1 MDNSDTI
8 QTLFVEVL
16 LPLNLKNLFTYRVP
30 IELNEE
36 IIVGKRVSVPFG
48 KKKILAGLIF
58 SIHEKPPKDYEAKY
72 LIDVID
78 NDTIVDQN
86 QLGLWN
92 WMSSYYMSSLGLVY
106 NAAMPAGLKLEGES
120 KMVLNPDFNPDDTT
134 LDTKETILT
143 EAIRSAKEISITQAT
158 SYLKSRSIHKYVKSL
173 YLKGAI
179 LLKDDLQ
186 KNYTAKT
193 TTYIKINEEIASEDQ
208 LNDIFNQLE
217 KRAKAQLKTLMTFIA
232 HFGIKSEC
240 EKTKLAKHDVT
251 NASINALIDKGIFIQ
266 EKREKSRLQFS
277 LKENPIEELN
287 DTQNQ
292 ALIEIKSGFN
302 EKKPVLLHGIT
313 GSGKTHIYSHLIK
326 EVLDKKQ
333 QILYLLPEIALTS
346 QLITRLQEYFGKKL
360 LVSHSKFTNN
370 ERVEI
375 YQAIASGESY
385 LIVGT
390 RSAIFQPLKHL
401 GLIILD
407 EEHESSFKQ
416 HEPAPRFNARDTAL
430 YIAHKRQV
438 PIILGSATPA
448 IESTFNAQHSKYRL
462 VSLTKRHNHSKLPKI
477 EVVDMKLQKKQKRI
491 RGIFSDTLI
500 EAITDAKKEG
510 KQTILFQNKKGY
522 VPVLECNVCAWTPKC
537 QNCDISL
544 TYYKYQENLRC
555 HYCGFKQEVVNQCV
569 TCGNKGIELI
579 GYGTERIED
588 ELSLYLPDL
597 SIRRMDYNTT
607 RLKNAHTKIINE
619 FASGKI
625 DVLIGTQMVAK
636 GLDFENVTTVGILNA
651 DHIINFPDF
660 RSNERAYSLI
670 TQVAGRAGRKKDLGK
685 VYLQTSMPDHPI
697 IQKILDHDYVGMYE
711 NDLNERE
718 KFNYPPF
725 YRLIQITIKHK
736 DALELYKLGG
746 IAKNKL
752 STYFGASLL
761 GPEKPYV
768 GKIRNWYILNFV
780 LKIPN
785 QGGPIKAQKS
795 KLLQAI
801 HQLEKTK
808 EFNKARV
815 IIDVD
820 PL

>member
-86 QLGLWN
+86 QLELWN
-92 WMSSYYMSSLGLVY
+92 WMSNYYMSSLGLVY

-120 KMVLNPDFNPDDTT
+120 KMVLNPDFNPDNAT
-134 LDTKETILT
+134 LDTKETILI

-193 TTYIKINEEIASEDQ
+193 TTYIKINDEIANEDQ
-208 LNDIFNQLE
+208 LNDIFNHLE

-277 LKENPIEELN
+277 LKENPIEKLN
-287 DTQNQ
+287 DAQNQ

-401 GLIILD
+401 GLIIVD

-430 YIAHKRQV
+430 YLAHKRQV

-448 IESTFNAQHSKYRL
+448 IESTFNAQHSKYKL

-500 EAITDAKKEG
+500 EAIADAKKEG

-752 STYFGASLL
+752 STYFGSSLL

>member
-86 QLGLWN
+86 QLELWN
-92 WMSSYYMSSLGLVY
+92 WMSNYYMSSLGLVY

-120 KMVLNPDFNPDDTT
+120 KMVLNPDFNPDNAT
-134 LDTKETILT
+134 LDTKETILI

-193 TTYIKINEEIASEDQ
+193 TTYIKINDEIANEDQ

-217 KRAKAQLKTLMTFIA
+217 KRAKVQLKTLMTFIA

-287 DTQNQ
+287 DAQNQ

-401 GLIILD
+401 GLIIVD

-430 YIAHKRQV
+430 YLAHKRQV

-448 IESTFNAQHSKYRL
+448 IESTFNAQHSKFRL

-500 EAITDAKKEG
+500 EAIADAKKEG

-752 STYFGASLL
+752 STYFGSSLL

>member
-86 QLGLWN
+86 QLELWN
-92 WMSSYYMSSLGLVY
+92 WMSNYYMSSLGLVY

-120 KMVLNPDFNPDDTT
+120 KMVLNPDFNPDNAT
-134 LDTKETILT
+134 LDTKETILI

-193 TTYIKINEEIASEDQ
+193 TTYIKINDEIANEDQ

-217 KRAKAQLKTLMTFIA
+217 IRAKAQLKTLMTFIA

-287 DTQNQ
+287 DAQNQ

-401 GLIILD
+401 GLIIVD

-430 YIAHKRQV
+430 YLAHKRQV

-448 IESTFNAQHSKYRL
+448 IESTFNAQHSKYKL

-500 EAITDAKKEG
+500 EAIADAKKEG

-752 STYFGASLL
+752 STYFGSSLL

>member
-1 MDNSDTI
+1 LDNSDTI

-134 LDTKETILT
+134 LDTKETILI

-287 DTQNQ
+287 DAQNQ

-326 EVLDKKQ
+326 EVLDKRQ

-401 GLIILD
+401 GLIIVD

-462 VSLTKRHNHSKLPKI
+462 VSLTKRHNQSKLPKI

-500 EAITDAKKEG
+500 EAIADAKKEG

-651 DHIINFPDF
+651 DHVINFPDF

-785 QGGPIKAQKS
+785 QGGPIKVQKS

>member
-134 LDTKETILT
+134 LDTKETILI

-287 DTQNQ
+287 DAQNQ

-401 GLIILD
+401 GLIIVD

-820 PL
+820 SL

>member
-1 MDNSDTI
+1 
-8 QTLFVEVL
+8 
-16 LPLNLKNLFTYRVP
+16 LFTYRVP

-36 IIVGKRVSVPFG
+36 IIIGKRVSVPFG

-72 LIDVID
+72 IIDVID
-78 NDTIVDQN
+78 NEAIVDQN
-86 QLGLWN
+86 QLKLWN
-92 WMSSYYMSSLGLVY
+92 WISNYYMSSLGLVY
-106 NAAMPAGLKLEGES
+106 NAAMPSGLKLEGES
-120 KMVLNPDFNPDDTT
+120 KIELNPDFNPNNTT
-134 LDTKETILT
+134 LDTKETILI

-193 TTYIKINEEIASEDQ
+193 ITYIKINEEIASEDQ

-232 HFGIKSEC
+232 HFGIKNEC
-240 EKTKLAKHDVT
+240 EKTKFAKYDVT

-266 EKREKSRLQFS
+266 EKREKSRLQFY

-287 DTQNQ
+287 DDQNQ

-390 RSAIFQPLKHL
+390 RSAIFQPLKNL
-401 GLIILD
+401 GLIIID

-416 HEPAPRFNARDTAL
+416 HEPSPRFNARDTAL
-430 YIAHKRQV
+430 YMAHNRKIPV
-438 PIILGSATPA
+438 ILGSATPA
-448 IESTFNAQHSKYRL
+448 IESTFNAQNSKYKL
-462 VSLTKRHNHSKLPKI
+462 VSLTKRHNHSRLPKI

-491 RGIFSDTLI
+491 RGIFSDTLV
-500 EAITDAKKEG
+500 EAIADTKKEG

-697 IQKILDHDYVGMYE
+697 IQKILDHNYIGMYE

-725 YRLIQITIKHK
+725 YRLIRITIKHK

-746 IAKNKL
+746 ITKNKL
-752 STYFGASLL
+752 STYFGSSLL

-780 LKIPN
+780 LKITN

-801 HQLEKTK
+801 HQLENTK
-808 EFNKARV
+808 EFNKARI

>member
-1 MDNSDTI
+1 LDNSDI
-8 QTLFVEVL
+8 IHTLFVEVL

-36 IIVGKRVSVPFG
+36 IIIGKRVSVPFG

-72 LIDVID
+72 IIDVID
-78 NDTIVDQN
+78 NEAIVDQN
-86 QLGLWN
+86 QLKLWN
-92 WMSSYYMSSLGLVY
+92 WISNYYMSSLGLVY
-106 NAAMPAGLKLEGES
+106 NAAMPSGLKLEGES
-120 KMVLNPDFNPDDTT
+120 KIELNPDFNPNNTT
-134 LDTKETILT
+134 LDTKETILI

-193 TTYIKINEEIASEDQ
+193 ITYIKINEEIASEDQ

-232 HFGIKSEC
+232 HFGIKNEC
-240 EKTKLAKHDVT
+240 EKTKFAKYDVT

-266 EKREKSRLQFS
+266 EKREKSRLQFY

-287 DTQNQ
+287 DDQNQ

-390 RSAIFQPLKHL
+390 RSAIFQPLKNL
-401 GLIILD
+401 GLIIID

-416 HEPAPRFNARDTAL
+416 HEPSPRFNARDTAL
-430 YIAHKRQV
+430 YMAHNRKIPV
-438 PIILGSATPA
+438 ILGSATPA
-448 IESTFNAQHSKYRL
+448 IESTFNAQNSKYKL
-462 VSLTKRHNHSKLPKI
+462 VSLTKRHNHSRLPKI

-491 RGIFSDTLI
+491 RGIFSDTLV
-500 EAITDAKKEG
+500 EAIADTKKEG

-697 IQKILDHDYVGMYE
+697 IQKILDHNYIGMYE

-725 YRLIQITIKHK
+725 YRLIRITIKHK

-746 IAKNKL
+746 ITKNKL
-752 STYFGASLL
+752 STYFGSSLL

-780 LKIPN
+780 LKITN

-801 HQLEKTK
+801 HQLENTK
-808 EFNKARV
+808 EFNKARI

>member
-8 QTLFVEVL
+8 HNLFVEVL

-36 IIVGKRVSVPFG
+36 IIIGKRVSVPFG
-48 KKKILAGLIF
+48 KKKILAGLLF

-72 LIDVID
+72 IIDVID
-78 NDTIVDQN
+78 NEAIVDQN
-86 QLGLWN
+86 QLKLWN
-92 WMSSYYMSSLGLVY
+92 WISNYYMSSLGLVY
-106 NAAMPAGLKLEGES
+106 NAAMPSGLKLEGES
-120 KMVLNPDFNPDDTT
+120 KMELNPDFNPNNTT
-134 LDTKETILT
+134 LDTKETILI

-193 TTYIKINEEIASEDQ
+193 ITYIKINEEIASEDQ

-232 HFGIKSEC
+232 HFGIKNEC
-240 EKTKLAKHDVT
+240 EKTKFAKYDVT

-266 EKREKSRLQFS
+266 EKREKSRLQFY

-287 DTQNQ
+287 DDQNQ

-390 RSAIFQPLKHL
+390 RSAIFQPLKNL
-401 GLIILD
+401 GLIIID

-416 HEPAPRFNARDTAL
+416 HEPGPRFNARDTAL
-430 YIAHKRQV
+430 YIAHNRQV
-438 PIILGSATPA
+438 PVILGSATPA
-448 IESTFNAQHSKYRL
+448 IESTFNAQNSKYKL
-462 VSLTKRHNHSKLPKI
+462 VSLTKRHNHSRLPKI

-500 EAITDAKKEG
+500 EAVADTKKEG

-697 IQKILDHDYVGMYE
+697 IQKILDHDYIGMYE

-746 IAKNKL
+746 ITKNKL
-752 STYFGASLL
+752 STYFGSSLL

-780 LKIPN
+780 LKITN

-808 EFNKARV
+808 EFNKARI

>member
-134 LDTKETILT
+134 LDTKETILI

-287 DTQNQ
+287 DAQNQ

-313 GSGKTHIYSHLIK
+313 GSGKTHIYSYLIK
-326 EVLDKKQ
+326 EVLDKRQ

-401 GLIILD
+401 GLIIVD

-500 EAITDAKKEG
+500 EAIADAKKEG

-636 GLDFENVTTVGILNA
+636 GLDFENVITVGILNA

>member
-134 LDTKETILT
+134 LDTKETILI

-326 EVLDKKQ
+326 EVLDKRQ

-401 GLIILD
+401 GLIIVD

>member
-134 LDTKETILT
+134 LDTKETILI

-287 DTQNQ
+287 DAQNQ

-326 EVLDKKQ
+326 EVLDKRQ

-401 GLIILD
+401 GLIIVD

-500 EAITDAKKEG
+500 EAIADAKKEG

-785 QGGPIKAQKS
+785 QGGPIKVQKS

>member
-1 MDNSDTI
+1 MDNSDI
-8 QTLFVEVL
+8 IHTLFVEVL

-36 IIVGKRVSVPFG
+36 IIIGKRVSVPFG

-72 LIDVID
+72 IIDVID
-78 NDTIVDQN
+78 NEAIVDQN
-86 QLGLWN
+86 QLKLWN
-92 WMSSYYMSSLGLVY
+92 WISNYYMSSLGLVY
-106 NAAMPAGLKLEGES
+106 NAAMPSGLKLEGES
-120 KMVLNPDFNPDDTT
+120 KIELNPDFNPNNTT
-134 LDTKETILT
+134 LDTKETILI

-193 TTYIKINEEIASEDQ
+193 ITYIKINEEIASEDQ

-232 HFGIKSEC
+232 HFGIKNEC
-240 EKTKLAKHDVT
+240 EKTKFAKYDVT

-266 EKREKSRLQFS
+266 EKREKSRLQFY

-287 DTQNQ
+287 DDQNQ

-390 RSAIFQPLKHL
+390 RSAIFQPLKNL
-401 GLIILD
+401 GLMIID

-416 HEPAPRFNARDTAL
+416 HEPGPRFNARDTAL
-430 YIAHKRQV
+430 YIAHNRQV
-438 PIILGSATPA
+438 PVILGSATPA
-448 IESTFNAQHSKYRL
+448 IESTFNAQNSKYKL
-462 VSLTKRHNHSKLPKI
+462 VSLTKRHNHSRLPKI

-491 RGIFSDTLI
+491 RGIFSDTLV
-500 EAITDAKKEG
+500 EAIADTKKEG

-697 IQKILDHDYVGMYE
+697 IQKILDHNYIGMYE

-725 YRLIQITIKHK
+725 YRLIRITIKHK

-746 IAKNKL
+746 ITKNKL
-752 STYFGASLL
+752 STYFGSSLL

-780 LKIPN
+780 LKITN

-801 HQLEKTK
+801 HQLENTK
-808 EFNKARV
+808 EFNKARI

>member
-1 MDNSDTI
+1 MDNSDNI

-92 WMSSYYMSSLGLVY
+92 WMSSYYISSLGLVY

-134 LDTKETILT
+134 LDTKETILI

-186 KNYTAKT
+186 KNYSAKT

-287 DTQNQ
+287 DAQNQ

-401 GLIILD
+401 GLIIVD

-500 EAITDAKKEG
+500 EAIADAKKEG

>member
-134 LDTKETILT
+134 LDTKETILI

-287 DTQNQ
+287 DAQNQ

-401 GLIILD
+401 GLIIVD

-500 EAITDAKKEG
+500 EAIADAKKEG

-725 YRLIQITIKHK
+725 YRLIQMTIKHK

>member
-86 QLGLWN
+86 QLELWN
-92 WMSSYYMSSLGLVY
+92 WMSNYYMSSLGLVY

-134 LDTKETILT
+134 LDTKETILI

-193 TTYIKINEEIASEDQ
+193 TTYIKINEEIANEDQ

-240 EKTKLAKHDVT
+240 EKTNLAKHDVT

-277 LKENPIEELN
+277 LKENPIEELK
-287 DTQNQ
+287 DAQNQ
-292 ALIEIKSGFN
+292 ALIEIKSGFK

-401 GLIILD
+401 GLIIVD

-448 IESTFNAQHSKYRL
+448 IESNFNAQHSKYRL

-500 EAITDAKKEG
+500 EAIADAKKEG

>member
-1 MDNSDTI
+1 MDNSNTI

-78 NDTIVDQN
+78 NDTIVDKN
-86 QLGLWN
+86 QLELWN
-92 WMSSYYMSSLGLVY
+92 WMSNYYMSSLGLVY

-120 KMVLNPDFNPDDTT
+120 KMVLNPDFNPDNTT
-134 LDTKETILT
+134 LDTKETILM

-287 DTQNQ
+287 DAQNQ

-401 GLIILD
+401 GLIIVD

-430 YIAHKRQV
+430 YLAHKRQV

-500 EAITDAKKEG
+500 EAIADAKKEG

-752 STYFGASLL
+752 STYFGSSLL

>member
-134 LDTKETILT
+134 LDTKETILI

-287 DTQNQ
+287 DAQNQ

-313 GSGKTHIYSHLIK
+313 GSGKTHIYSYLIK
-326 EVLDKKQ
+326 EVLDKRQ

-401 GLIILD
+401 GLIIVD

-725 YRLIQITIKHK
+725 YRLIQITIKQK

>member
-134 LDTKETILT
+134 LDTKETILI

-287 DTQNQ
+287 DAQNQ

-401 GLIILD
+401 GLIIVD

-725 YRLIQITIKHK
+725 YRLIQMTIKHK

>member
-8 QTLFVEVL
+8 HTLFVEVL

-36 IIVGKRVSVPFG
+36 IIIGKRVSVPFG
-48 KKKILAGLIF
+48 KKKILAGLLF

-72 LIDVID
+72 IIDVID
-78 NDTIVDQN
+78 NEAIVDQN
-86 QLGLWN
+86 QLKLWN
-92 WMSSYYMSSLGLVY
+92 WISNYYMSSLGLVY
-106 NAAMPAGLKLEGES
+106 NAAMPSGLKLEGES
-120 KMVLNPDFNPDDTT
+120 KMELNPDFNPNNTT
-134 LDTKETILT
+134 LDTKETILI

-158 SYLKSRSIHKYVKSL
+158 SYLKSKSIHKYVKSL

-186 KNYTAKT
+186 KNYTVKT
-193 TTYIKINEEIASEDQ
+193 ITYIKINEEIASEDQ
-208 LNDIFNQLE
+208 LNDIFNKLE

-232 HFGIKSEC
+232 HFGIKNEC
-240 EKTKLAKHDVT
+240 EKTKFAKYDVT

-266 EKREKSRLQFS
+266 EKREKSRLQFY

-287 DTQNQ
+287 DDQNQ

-390 RSAIFQPLKHL
+390 RSAIFQPLKNL
-401 GLIILD
+401 GLMIID

-416 HEPAPRFNARDTAL
+416 HEPGPRFNARDTAL
-430 YIAHKRQV
+430 YMAHNRQV
-438 PIILGSATPA
+438 PVILGSATPA
-448 IESTFNAQHSKYRL
+448 IESTFNAQHSKYKL
-462 VSLTKRHNHSKLPKI
+462 VSLTKRHNHSRLPKI

-491 RGIFSDTLI
+491 RGIFSDTLV
-500 EAITDAKKEG
+500 EAIADTKKEG

-588 ELSLYLPDL
+588 ELSLYLPDI

-636 GLDFENVTTVGILNA
+636 GLDFENVKTVGILNA

-697 IQKILDHDYVGMYE
+697 IQKILDHDYIGMYE

-725 YRLIQITIKHK
+725 YRLIRITIKHK

-746 IAKNKL
+746 ITKNKL
-752 STYFGASLL
+752 STYFGSSLL

-780 LKIPN
+780 LKITN

-808 EFNKARV
+808 EFNKARI

>member
-8 QTLFVEVL
+8 HTLFVEVL

-36 IIVGKRVSVPFG
+36 IIIGKRVSVPFG
-48 KKKILAGLIF
+48 KKKILAGLLF

-72 LIDVID
+72 IIDVID
-78 NDTIVDQN
+78 NEAIVDQN
-86 QLGLWN
+86 QLKLWN
-92 WMSSYYMSSLGLVY
+92 WISNYYMSSLGLVY
-106 NAAMPAGLKLEGES
+106 NAAMPSGLKLEGES
-120 KMVLNPDFNPDDTT
+120 KMELNPDFNPNNTT
-134 LDTKETILT
+134 LDTKETILI

-158 SYLKSRSIHKYVKSL
+158 SYLKSKSIHKYVKSL

-186 KNYTAKT
+186 KNYTVKT
-193 TTYIKINEEIASEDQ
+193 ITYIKINEEIASEDQ
-208 LNDIFNQLE
+208 LNDIFNKLE

-232 HFGIKSEC
+232 HFGIKNEC
-240 EKTKLAKHDVT
+240 EKTKFAKYDVT

-266 EKREKSRLQFS
+266 EKREKSRLQFY

-287 DTQNQ
+287 DDQNQ

-390 RSAIFQPLKHL
+390 RSAIFQPLKNL
-401 GLIILD
+401 GLIIID

-416 HEPAPRFNARDTAL
+416 HEPSPRFNARDTAL
-430 YIAHKRQV
+430 YMAHNRKV
-438 PIILGSATPA
+438 PVILGSATPA
-448 IESTFNAQHSKYRL
+448 IESTFNAQHSKYKL
-462 VSLTKRHNHSKLPKI
+462 VSLTKRHNHSRLPKI

-491 RGIFSDTLI
+491 RGIFSDTLV
-500 EAITDAKKEG
+500 EAIADTKKEG

-588 ELSLYLPDL
+588 ELSLYLPDI

-636 GLDFENVTTVGILNA
+636 GLDFENVKTVGILNA

-697 IQKILDHDYVGMYE
+697 IQKILDHDYIGMYE

-746 IAKNKL
+746 ITKNKL
-752 STYFGASLL
+752 STYFGSSLL

-780 LKIPN
+780 LKITN

-808 EFNKARV
+808 EFNKARI

>member
-287 DTQNQ
+287 DAQNQ

-401 GLIILD
+401 GLIIVD

-500 EAITDAKKEG
+500 EAIADAKKEG

-725 YRLIQITIKHK
+725 YRLIQMTIKHK

>member
-134 LDTKETILT
+134 LDTKETILI

-193 TTYIKINEEIASEDQ
+193 TTYIKINEEIANEDQ

-287 DTQNQ
+287 DAQNQ

-401 GLIILD
+401 GLIIVD

-500 EAITDAKKEG
+500 EAIADAKKEG

-588 ELSLYLPDL
+588 ELSLYFPDL

-820 PL
+820 SL

>member
-1 MDNSDTI
+1 
-8 QTLFVEVL
+8 
-16 LPLNLKNLFTYRVP
+16 
-30 IELNEE
+30 
-36 IIVGKRVSVPFG
+36 
-48 KKKILAGLIF
+48 
-58 SIHEKPPKDYEAKY
+58 
-72 LIDVID
+72 
-78 NDTIVDQN
+78 
-86 QLGLWN
+86 
-92 WMSSYYMSSLGLVY
+92 MSSLGLVY

-134 LDTKETILT
+134 LDTKETILI

-287 DTQNQ
+287 DAQNQ
-292 ALIEIKSGFN
+292 ALIEIKSGLN

-401 GLIILD
+401 GLIIVD

-477 EVVDMKLQKKQKRI
+477 EVVDMKLQKKQKRN

-670 TQVAGRAGRKKDLGK
+670 TQVVGRAGRKKDLGK

-697 IQKILDHDYVGMYE
+697 IQKILDHDYGGMYE

>member
-134 LDTKETILT
+134 LDTKETILI

-277 LKENPIEELN
+277 LEENPIEELN
-287 DTQNQ
+287 DAQNQ

-313 GSGKTHIYSHLIK
+313 GSGKTHIYSYLIK
-326 EVLDKKQ
+326 EVLDKRQ

-401 GLIILD
+401 GLIIVD

-725 YRLIQITIKHK
+725 YRLIQITIKQK

-801 HQLEKTK
+801 HQLEKIK

>member
-1 MDNSDTI
+1 MDNSDNI

-186 KNYTAKT
+186 KNYSAKT

-287 DTQNQ
+287 DAQNQ

-401 GLIILD
+401 GLIIVD

-462 VSLTKRHNHSKLPKI
+462 VSLTKRHNHSKLPNI

-500 EAITDAKKEG
+500 EAIADAKKEG

>member
-86 QLGLWN
+86 QLELWN
-92 WMSSYYMSSLGLVY
+92 WMSNYYMSSLGLVY

-134 LDTKETILT
+134 LDTKETILI

-193 TTYIKINEEIASEDQ
+193 TTYIKINEEIANEDQ

-287 DTQNQ
+287 DAQNQ
-292 ALIEIKSGFN
+292 ALIEIKSGLN

-401 GLIILD
+401 GLIIVD

-477 EVVDMKLQKKQKRI
+477 EVVDMKLQKKQKRN

-588 ELSLYLPDL
+588 ELSLYFPDL

>member
-86 QLGLWN
+86 QLELWN
-92 WMSSYYMSSLGLVY
+92 WMSNYYMSSLGLVY

-120 KMVLNPDFNPDDTT
+120 KMMLNPDFNPDDTT
-134 LDTKETILT
+134 LDTKETILI

-287 DTQNQ
+287 DAQNQ

-401 GLIILD
+401 GLIIVD

-500 EAITDAKKEG
+500 EAIADAKKEG

-820 PL
+820 SL

>member
-401 GLIILD
+401 GLIIVD

>member
-134 LDTKETILT
+134 LDTKETILI

-287 DTQNQ
+287 DAQNQ

-401 GLIILD
+401 GLIIVD

-500 EAITDAKKEG
+500 EAIADAKKEG

-697 IQKILDHDYVGMYE
+697 IQKILDHDYGGMYE

>member
-134 LDTKETILT
+134 LDTKETILI

-193 TTYIKINEEIASEDQ
+193 TTYIKINEEIGSEDQ

-287 DTQNQ
+287 DAQNQ

-326 EVLDKKQ
+326 EVLDKRQ

-401 GLIILD
+401 GLIIVD

-500 EAITDAKKEG
+500 EAIADAKKEG